1 MDFYINFKPPF
12 PSTLIEEGDAIFSL
26 GSCFAE
32 NWGRYLEKHAWPS
45 LCNPLGIVYNPAS
58 LLRQV
63 EYIFRQREVK
73 DEDWFEHEHLWHH
86 FDLHGS
92 QSYPDRSRAIT
103 NVKESL
109 NKAAEFMKKA
119 DHCIITLGTSH
130 VFIQKEKGEI
140 VNNCHKL
147 PAGHFDQRM
156 LSVEECVDALGSIRG
171 TLTEHTN
178 AKNIIWTVSPVRHIR
193 RGLIENNRSKARLI
207 LAVERITSEFEQDY
221 YFPSY
226 EMLTDVWRDHRFF
239 KEDRVH
245 PTDEILQVIYK
256 AFTNAVFSKEAQKA
270 WTELKAFQKMHAHK
284 VLHPGRPEAKAWEE
298 SVGKTKKK
306 LKDQYPWLKG
316 AS

>member
-1 MDFYINFKPPF
+1 MDFFINFKPSSPR
-12 PSTLIEEGDAIFSL
+12 IQIDAAESIFSM
-26 GSCFAE
+26 GSCFAD
-32 NWGRYLEKHAWPS
+32 NWGTHLGKHGWPS
-45 LCNPLGIVYNPAS
+45 LCNPLGIVYNPES
-58 LLRQV
+58 LLRQL
-63 EYIFRQREVK
+63 EYIFRQRKVK
-73 DEDWFEHEHLWHH
+73 DGDWFEHEHLWHH

-92 QSYPDRSRAIT
+92 QSHPDRSRAMA
-103 NVKESL
+103 NLEESL
-109 NKAAEFMKKA
+109 NNAAEFMAKA
-119 DHCIITLGTSH
+119 GHCIITLGTAH
-130 VFIQKEKGEI
+130 VFVHKEKGEI

-147 PAGHFDQRM
+147 PSDHFDQRM
-156 LSVEECVDALGSIRG
+156 LSVEECVNAVRSIRKL
-171 TLTEHTN
+171 LTQHTN

-245 PTDEILQVIYK
+245 PTDEILQVIYE
-256 AFTNAVFSKEAQKA
+256 AFTNAVFSKEAQKT

-298 SVGKTKKK
+298 SVLKTKKR
-306 LKDQYPWLKG
+306 LMEQCPWLNLD
-316 AS
+316 